1 MLEVFMSDALSMPSG
16 SYDAATMNMGRPA
29 TIVRQPMPFLQDSVG
44 GGSDSDPVVEALE
57 VRRAQALYTANAEV
71 VASQEEQFGNFLN
84 ILDTQINE
92 EAVQESKKV
101 S

>member
-44 GGSDSDPVVEALE
+44 GGL
-57 VRRAQALYTANAEV
+57 
-71 VASQEEQFGNFLN
+71 SQSLG
-84 ILDTQINE
+84 
-92 EAVQESKKV
+92 V
-101 S
+101 